1 MDGDDRVAPDAL
13 ELFRRLA
20 AAPETFGFF
29 QALRR
34 VESTHRDRPRLGTTH
49 RSAQEPVRLA
59 QEPSL
64 AFAPA
69 TLAAL
74 EPAVGSRPPR
84 LVSRFLGL
92 FGPNGPLPLHLTE
105 YARDR
110 QRNFRDPTFV
120 RFADVFHHRM
130 LSLFYRAWAAPQPAV
145 NYDRPEGDRF
155 ALYIGA
161 LVGMGMPLL
170 RRRDAMP
177 DLAKLH
183 FAGRLACQTRHPEG
197 LQALLSAFFRMPVA
211 ITEFVGEWMHLPSET
226 YSLLSSPETCSL
238 GVSATVGAR
247 VWGCHQKFRVIA
259 GPMSFADYRRL
270 LPGGRSL
277 VRLVAIVRNYVGDA
291 LGWDVHLVLKG
302 EEIPQLLLGRQG
314 QLGWTTWLGT
324 RPEMTDADDLKLRP
338 TASAA

>member
-1 MDGDDRVAPDAL
+1 MDGSDRLAPDAL

-34 VESTHRDRPRLGTTH
+34 VESAHRDKPRLGTTQRTDH
-49 RSAQEPVRLA
+49 EPVRLA
-59 QEPSL
+59 QEASL

-74 EPAVGSRPPR
+74 EPAAGSRPPR
-84 LVSRFLGL
+84 LVARFLGL

-110 QRNFRDPTFV
+110 LRNFRDPTFV

-130 LSLFYRAWAAPQPAV
+130 LSLFYRAWVAPQPAV
-145 NYDRPEGDRF
+145 NYDRPESDRF
-155 ALYIGA
+155 AVYIGA
-161 LVGMGMPLL
+161 LFGIGLPSL

-183 FAGRLACQTRHPEG
+183 FAGRLGCQTRHPEG
-197 LQALLSAFFRMPVA
+197 LQALLSAFFAMPIV
-211 ITEFVGEWMHLPSET
+211 IQELVGEWMQLPSET
-226 YSLLSSPETCSL
+226 YSLLGSPETCGL

-270 LPGGRSL
+270 LPGGSSL
-277 VRLVAIVRNYVGDA
+277 VKLVAIVRNYIGDA
-291 LGWDVHLVLKG
+291 LSWDVNLVLQA
-302 EEIPQLLLGRQG
+302 EEVPQLLLGRQG
-314 QLGWTTWLGT
+314 QLGWTTWLGE
-324 RPEMTDADDLKLRP
+324 RPQTMDAADLMLRP
-338 TASAA
+338 MAFAG

>member
-1 MDGDDRVAPDAL
+1 MDSGDRFAPDAL

-20 AAPETFGFF
+20 QAPESFGFF
-29 QALRR
+29 QVLRR
-34 VESTHRDRPRLGTTH
+34 IESTHRDQPRLGTTH
-49 RSAQEPVRLA
+49 RSAREPVRLA

-64 AFAPA
+64 VFAPS

-74 EPAVGSRPPR
+74 EAAVGSRPPR

-110 QRNFRDPTFV
+110 LRNFHDPTLV
-120 RFADVFHHRM
+120 RFLDLFHHRM

-145 NYDRPEGDRF
+145 NYDRPESDRF
-155 ALYIGA
+155 AVYIGA
-161 LVGMGMPLL
+161 LFGVGMISL

-183 FAGRLACQTRHPEG
+183 FAGRLGCQTRHPEG
-197 LQALLSAFFRMPVA
+197 LQALLSAFFMMSVKVE
-211 ITEFVGEWMHLPSET
+211 EFVGDWMQLPKES
-226 YSLLSSPETCSL
+226 YSLLGSPETCGL
-238 GVSATVGAR
+238 GVSATIGAR

-259 GPMSFADYRRL
+259 GPMSLADYRRL
-270 LPGGRSL
+270 LPGGSSL
-277 VRLVAIVRNYVGDA
+277 RKLVAIVRNYVGDA
-291 LGWDVHLVLKG
+291 LSWDVNLVLKQD
-302 EEIPQLLLGRQG
+302 EVPQLLLGHQG

-324 RPEMTDADDLKLRP
+324 RAGPTDADDLMLRP
-338 TASAA
+338 TAFAT